1 MERYKRNVLIIQLN
15 EIERSEYFWAV
26 QLLNCFVMNYNSV
39 VSEQSSYSGLVTWKE
54 FYEVEYKEVFPNY
67 ARKAYIITFESVL
80 KKFIWNTRLIDRYNI
95 FFFSKQHPSE
105 IKVQSVVSVIKSL
118 KLLKGSEMIFY

>member
-80 KKFIWNTRLIDRYNI
+80 KKFVWNTRLIDRYNI
-95 FFFSKQHPSE
+95 FFSKQHPSE